1 VLELVD
7 RIKVVTA
14 YLEARQVNLVRGKT
28 RKHNLAQ
35 LMLMEAR
42 PYWML
47 PKVPSQVLIDVLW
60 LAIRIINLRIITLN
74 YYLFNTK

>member
-1 VLELVD
+1 MV
-7 RIKVVTA
+7 RIKGVTA
-14 YLEARQVNLVRGKT
+14 YLEARLANLVRAKT

-35 LMLMEAR
+35 LMLMEAL

-47 PKVPSQVLIDVLW
+47 LKVPSQVLIDVLW